1 MSDVKRGR
9 VYPPLPSRRLP
20 RTPPVHA
27 FSTVTAAQFRP
38 WTPPS
43 APWKPPRPAQ
53 TRPGALPE
61 PAETLQGPSKAP
73 TETEKERQG
82 EARSRKVTN
91 SKTSIL
97 AWFYKHY
104 PPWGAPGTP
113 PGRPKEPQRGPRDLP
128 RTPQDT
134 PRELQGPPRDPP
146 GSPKDPPGT
155 PRELQ
160 KEQKN
165 RKRVSL
171 EVSGHPPEASREEFE
186 RKNLKNQETTWTFTK
201 KT

>member
-1 MSDVKRGR
+1 MREAFKSASISGARRVRCQKGKGLPSLTLPPAPAHSAGTRLQHSHGR
-9 VYPPLPSRRLP
+9 PVPPLD
-20 RTPPVHA
+20 
-27 FSTVTAAQFRP
+27 
-38 WTPPS
+38 

-97 AWFYKHY
+97 AWFYKHFR
-104 PPWGAPGTP
+104 PWGAPGTP

-160 KEQKN
+160 KEQKIEKECPW
-165 RKRVSL
+165 RSPGIRRR
-171 EVSGHPPEASREEFE
+171 PPGRNSRG
-186 RKNLKNQETTWTFTK
+186 